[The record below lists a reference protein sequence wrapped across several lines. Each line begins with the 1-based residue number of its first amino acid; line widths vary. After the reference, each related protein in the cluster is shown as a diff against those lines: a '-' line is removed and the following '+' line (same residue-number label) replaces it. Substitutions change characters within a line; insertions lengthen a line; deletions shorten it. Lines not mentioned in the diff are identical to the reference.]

1 MKQRKQV
8 VVGLSIATFILG
20 CAIGILYM
28 IEWVPS
34 SLKQSKAETFV
45 EGTES
50 NKAMIEKPALEEE
63 NLSGLSLEELAL
75 LGERYGSS
83 DPLWGIELARRLSG
97 DLERMEAFLDALFA
111 EWAKHDARAAIEFI
125 LAGWTDDPTL
135 PYLQFVQIA
144 LDEWSEQNP
153 LRAAERMRL
162 LAAGTKAGTLL
173 GMKANLFLDDVLIS
187 WSSRAPSDAWEWLL
201 QQSHLPNAMRHIEA
215 VIQTWAARNPQEA
228 LEQGRVF
235 EDGSREQ
242 QAVYNRGLS
251 TWAEK
256 NAEQAAQWFNENLFE
271 SDTSK
276 IEDGISN
283 VGEALLQQVSGEAAV
298 DWLGSI
304 PEKRVRETAL
314 EDVVFSWAAIK
325 GSADS
330 LEVFKQRINSGAA
343 EYRVQLYEAANHLAN
358 HHPMVVLEWL
368 SSQEQQ
374 NQVVADSVI
383 EGVVEAISHEIPD
396 VAYEWSTQIQDDGMR
411 QEMRLSVLK
420 EWAMSD
426 ADSLAVWLNKHTSS
440 MSSEFLDQL
449 TKLVADDLQIVRE

>member
-1 MKQRKQV
+1 
-8 VVGLSIATFILG
+8 
-20 CAIGILYM
+20 
-28 IEWVPS
+28 
-34 SLKQSKAETFV
+34 
-45 EGTES
+45 
-50 NKAMIEKPALEEE
+50 
-63 NLSGLSLEELAL
+63 
-75 LGERYGSS
+75 
-83 DPLWGIELARRLSG
+83 
-97 DLERMEAFLDALFA
+97 
-111 EWAKHDARAAIEFI
+111 
-125 LAGWTDDPTL
+125 
-135 PYLQFVQIA
+135 
-144 LDEWSEQNP
+144 
-153 LRAAERMRL
+153 
-162 LAAGTKAGTLL
+162 
-173 GMKANLFLDDVLIS
+173 
-187 WSSRAPSDAWEWLL
+187 
-201 QQSHLPNAMRHIEA
+201 
-215 VIQTWAARNPQEA
+215 
-228 LEQGRVF
+228 VF